1 MKTRLNAKTASLT
14 VLLYLV
20 LSIVAAFFAVIF
32 SGGIDAP
39 RANRNVDEVI
49 DSGMVAMMVVLVIL
63 LFMSLY
69 VFNENRR
76 DIFFERKRFNLS
88 KLYYLFPLAE
98 LAVIAFVFLNVE
110 FAAYSLS
117 DIVLV
122 LVATLVIGANEE
134 IISRGILLIGL
145 RNSRVAEWKAWLVTL
160 AVFAL
165 MHLVNV
171 IGGGS
176 FTVLL
181 VVLTGG
187 TLWYVSRRVFN
198 NLFVSIALHALY
210 DAAFFLLT
218 GKYLVDE
225 TLPSGVL
232 DIQLG
237 SFLFLFIVSVLFV
250 VFGRGLLKDETTGWQ
265 QDAVGLENVAPEA
278 GQAGQ

>member
-1 MKTRLNAKTASLT
+1 MKTKLNAKTALLA

-20 LSIVAAFFAVIF
+20 LSIVAAFFAMIF

-39 RANRNVDEVI
+39 GANRNVDEVI
-49 DSGMVAMMVVLVIL
+49 DSGMIAMMVVMIIIL
-63 LFMSLY
+63 FISLF
-69 VFNENRR
+69 VFRESRR
-76 DIFFERKRFNLS
+76 DIFFERKRFDLS
-88 KLYYLFPLAE
+88 KLYFLFPLAE
-98 LAVIAFVFLNVE
+98 VVVIAFAFFNVD
-110 FAAYSLS
+110 FAAYSTQEIL
-117 DIVLV
+117 LV
-122 LVATLVIGANEE
+122 FVATLVIGVNEE
-134 IISRGILLIGL
+134 VISRGILLIGL

-160 AVFAL
+160 MVFAL

-171 IGGGS
+171 IGGGN
-176 FTVLL
+176 FTILL

-225 TLPSGVL
+225 TLPGNVL

-237 SFLFLFIVSVLFV
+237 SFLFLFVVSIFFV
-250 VFGRGLLKDETTGWQ
+250 IFGRGLLKDETTGWQ
-265 QDAVGLENVAPEA
+265 QEMA
-278 GQAGQ
+278 GTETMLPTAREPG